1 MSRMFGSKA
10 ADAAGHEDQSP
21 LLSELAPEVEAVA
34 ERLAALPLPR
44 LAAEIMTNAF
54 KPKYEPGYRLVE
66 LATVGDTFLPPHR
79 QFTGAIYKQPPPSAA
94 EYRIR
99 DILREAAQVLEHAGL
114 LIPKHYESNGNW
126 TVLGWGTTR
135 LGGRRS
141 STGRSSVALR
151 RRRLGLS
158 RLALFAG

>member
-1 MSRMFGSKA
+1 MARLFGSKPDD
-10 ADAAGHEDQSP
+10 ADRHEDDLP

-44 LAAEIMTNAF
+44 LAAEVMTNAF
-54 KPKYEPGYRLVE
+54 KPEYEPGHGLVE
-66 LATVGDTFLPPHR
+66 LAGVSDSFLPPHGE
-79 QFTGAIYKQPPPSAA
+79 FTGAIYKRPPPSAA

-99 DILREAAQVLEHAGL
+99 DILREATQLLEHAGL

-135 LGGRRS
+135 LGRAALTDGSIERR
-141 STGRSSVALR
+141 VAA
-151 RRRLGLS
+151 
-158 RLALFAG
+158 LAPSA